1 MDGDFSVAG
10 ASAGGVTLF
19 RRRSRQGDLDADAE
33 AELVRRAQASSDEA
47 WTQIFDAHYVK
58 VYRYCYARC
67 GNEATAAELASSV
80 FLAAYEGIG
89 RFVYRG
95 RPLLAWLYRIARNM
109 VSDHLE
115 SRRREAEAA
124 SQAAALAERHSP
136 DPAPEVVNRAAVQAA
151 LAELT
156 EDQRQIVA
164 LRFFADLRT
173 AEIADCMERTEA
185 AVYSL
190 EVRALAALRRVL
202 EPANDADGER
212 SPGPAR
218 QDPAGSR
225 DKPHGRTKK

>member
-1 MDGDFSVAG
+1 M
-10 ASAGGVTLF
+10 TLF
-19 RRRSRQGDLDADAE
+19 RRRSSRGGADAGAEDGPTERAE
-33 AELVRRAQASSDEA
+33 ADLIRRAQASSEEA
-47 WTQIFDAHYVK
+47 WTEIFDAHYVK

-67 GNEATAAELASSV
+67 GDDATAAELASSV

-95 RPLLAWLYRIARNM
+95 RPLLAWLYRIAHNM
-109 VSDHLE
+109 VSDYLE
-115 SRRREAEAA
+115 ARRRESDATAEAT
-124 SQAAALAERHSP
+124 ALAERHGA
-136 DPAPEVVNRAAVQAA
+136 DPASEVVNRAEVESA

-173 AEIADCMERTEA
+173 SEIADCMERTEA

-202 EPANDADGER
+202 EPSTDVGSGE
-212 SPGPAR
+212 SPGAAR
-218 QDPAGSR
+218 QDPAGNR
-225 DKPHGRTKK
+225 DMPQGRYRT